1 MSEKKKSLKRHLI
14 EWGVIIGIFGILFA
28 TGLHT
33 EVIGRLQQVILWTGL
48 RQPDI
53 SIPES
58 EQTQANYN
66 MLITDFDGN
75 TVALSR
81 YQGDVIFINFWASW
95 CPPCVAEMPSIQNLY
110 NSVSDNEHIQ
120 FALISLDENPEDA
133 QRFIERRGFDMPVYF
148 LASGVPDSFYSQTV
162 PTTFVVSPDGDIVAQ
177 KKGLAKY
184 DTKKFRNFLL
194 SLAEQ
199 AETLSNQTG

>member
-1 MSEKKKSLKRHLI
+1 MSDKKKSLKRNLI

-53 SIPES
+53 SIPER

-66 MLITDFDGN
+66 MLLSDFDGN

-81 YQGDVIFINFWASW
+81 YKGDVIFINFWASW

-110 NSVSDNEHIQ
+110 NSVADNERIK

-133 QRFIERRGFDMPVYF
+133 QQFIERRGFDMPVYF

-184 DTKKFRNFLL
+184 NTKRFRNFLL

-199 AETLSNQTG
+199 AETLSNQSG